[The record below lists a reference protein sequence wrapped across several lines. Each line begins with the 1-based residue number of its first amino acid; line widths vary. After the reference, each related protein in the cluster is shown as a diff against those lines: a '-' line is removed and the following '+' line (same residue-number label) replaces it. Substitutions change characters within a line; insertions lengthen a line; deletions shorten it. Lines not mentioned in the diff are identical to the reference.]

1 MYSGVAAISRAFEKK
16 GHAAC
21 PYDIINDENGQN
33 MNSDM
38 GFLNAV
44 NLIMIV
50 WFAIVCSTWVWISIS
65 SDFEV
70 ENDTW
75 DDANLGTLTAS
86 LHIPRERLGF

>member
-16 GHAAC
+16 GHATC

-75 DDANLGTLTAS
+75 GDAILGTLTAS